1 MSACINPVIYPLSAA
16 QIEIWLA
23 EQINPDCPVYN
34 IGQFTEIHGA
44 VDPTLFEAALR
55 QVIAEA
61 ESLRLQFIDD
71 DDGPQ
76 QYVGSPDWS
85 LPLID
90 VSTSVDPQASAEAWM
105 KADYE
110 QPADLLHG
118 PLFCYALLKVAPERF
133 FWYQRTHHI
142 VMDGVGFALIAQR
155 VAQVYSERVKGV
167 ATSEC
172 PFGPVSLLLEND
184 IHYRASVQFT
194 KDQAYWLKHC
204 TDWPEAVTFADRQ
217 APALQHRLRHT
228 TYLSSQSVR
237 TYAADASRLAQLV
250 TAAIAAYL
258 HHLTDTQ
265 DVVLGFQVTAR
276 LGEDRRV
283 PGTAANVLPIR
294 LTVQPNMSLSSLIAQ
309 AAQEIQH
316 GFRRQRYHYE
326 ELRRDL
332 KRAPSQRLFGP
343 TINIMPFD
351 YGLSFGEYASTN
363 HNLLNGPV
371 EDLMIAVYTQ
381 SDDRP
386 LRIDFN
392 ANPTLYTT
400 DDLIALQDRFLK
412 FLDAVATQPT
422 QLISSIGLL
431 DAAEQ
436 RQLLIEEPATE
447 RDYLKQ

>member
-23 EQINPDCPVYN
+23 EQLNPDCPVYN

-61 ESLRLQFIDD
+61 ESLRLQFIDG

-90 VSTSVDPQASAEAWM
+90 VSTDVDPQAAAEAWM
-105 KADYE
+105 RADYE
-110 QPADLLHG
+110 QPADLLHS

-155 VAQVYSERVKGV
+155 MAQVYSARVKGV
-167 ATSEC
+167 AASEC

-184 IHYRASVQFT
+184 TRYHTSVHFT

-204 TDWPEAVTFADRQ
+204 MDWPKAVTLADRQ
-217 APALQHRLRHT
+217 APALHHRLRQT
-228 TYLSSQSVR
+228 AYLSSQSVR
-237 TYAADASRLAQLV
+237 TYAPDASRLAQLV
-250 TAAIAAYL
+250 IAAMAAYL
-258 HHLTDTQ
+258 HCLTGTR
-265 DVVLGFQVTAR
+265 DVVLGFPVTAR
-276 LGEDRRV
+276 LGEDRRI
-283 PGTAANVLPIR
+283 PGTASNVLPIR
-294 LTVQPNMSLSSLIAQ
+294 LTVQSDTSLSSLVEQ

-316 GFRRQRYHYE
+316 GFRHQRYHYE
-326 ELRRDL
+326 ELRRGL
-332 KRAPSQRLFGP
+332 RHVPSRRLFGP
-343 TINIMPFD
+343 TVNIMTFD
-351 YGLSFGEYASTN
+351 YGLFFGEHASTN

-392 ANPTLYTT
+392 ANPMLYTT
-400 DDLIALQDRFLK
+400 DELIAHQHRFLK
-412 FLDAVATQPT
+412 FLDALATQPT
-422 QLISSIGLL
+422 QLISSIDLL
-431 DAAEQ
+431 NAAE
-436 RQLLIEEPATE
+436 RQPLPVE
-447 RDYLKQ
+447 